1 MNTRHCLTDWQW
13 SLIADLFPARKR
25 MGRPPMD
32 RRQAVNDILWILRTG
47 APWRDLPAEFGKWST
62 VWDLFDAWNASGLLD
77 QILNRLRGSFVE
89 AGLVESEVWH
99 VDGTIVRGNA
109 SGKAAD
115 PEIVGATVA
124 RALLGAGAGALL
136 PPQNE

>member
-32 RRQAVNDILWILRTG
+32 RRQAVNGIIWILRTG
-47 APWRDLPAEFGKWST
+47 APWRELPAEVGKWST

-99 VDGTIVRGNA
+99 VDGTIVRAARCAAGG
-109 SGKAAD
+109 GKKGIPTNRRITPSAVPAAD
-115 PEIVGATVA
+115 SRRKSI
-124 RALLGAGAGALL
+124 
-136 PPQNE
+136 